1 MSKEEAIAFLQEI
14 KFNID
19 YLRAHYS
26 QNLKAAEES
35 AQQEKLRTMLM
46 EQASAK
52 VSQCKCNSAYI
63 T

>member
-26 QNLKAAEES
+26 KNMRAAEES
-35 AQQEKLRTMLM
+35 TQQEKLRNLLL
-46 EQASAK
+46 EQAAAK
-52 VSQCKCNSAYI
+52 VSLLTYI
-63 T
+63 